1 MQDVLQGTSTN
12 TGWKRG
18 VTLIAL
24 AVVALMAFV
33 IPNNASAADRS
44 VQLTLD
50 APESACS
57 TFDTLD
63 CAYLEARNGNQ
74 PAPDTTVD
82 PPTGATPTFLN
93 MALLPSPAVVSAI
106 IADDGTF
113 TANQGSVDFP
123 TYPAVL
129 QNALVGEVAVA
140 ININQTGDWSGSV
153 DPVTGDTSIDAPL
166 GLTFKLSCNPADTT
180 HPLCAAVF
188 GSEGNMGTWRADTLA
203 DPLLISGNSPS
214 TAPPTA
220 YLAGPP
226 PVTDW
231 EPPVVTDGA
240 PYAAGP
246 PETLTL
252 INNKLRVAFLTAANC
267 IDPSSVACSNPGV
280 SGLIVPS
287 LNGALGTTDGTT
299 AMDSVLGAID
309 MRLPF
314 TVADAPIIT
323 ADPTSVDFGDQAQ
336 GTSGTA
342 QTISLSA
349 STAGDLDIKNIYKTG
364 ADRSDFW
371 VSNNDCGGSIAA
383 GESCDLDLRFNPSA
397 SGARAATLMVK
408 LVNPVNSETEVYE
421 LSTLAG
427 NGGDLPT
434 GATGDKGDKGDKGDT
449 GPQGPKG
456 NKGDKGPKGD
466 RGPAAPVVK
475 FKTGAKVKGSTAV
488 VGTIK
493 CKNDDCKVTKRK
505 VKVTVK
511 GHTYKA
517 QVTGATRIKSGH
529 SASIKVKVNKKTK
542 KRLKSANGSARV
554 KIIVNTKH
562 KATTKAIAKVKL
574 K

>member
-1 MQDVLQGTSTN
+1 MKIVAQGSPIGAT
-12 TGWKRG
+12 WKRG
-18 VTLIAL
+18 VTLL
-24 AVVALMAFV
+24 TLVVVALMVFV

-50 APESACS
+50 APESACNA
-57 TFDTLD
+57 FDTLD

-93 MALLPSPAVVSAI
+93 MALLPSPAVISAI
-106 IADDGTF
+106 VSDDGTL

-123 TYPAVL
+123 AYPTVL
-129 QNALVGEVAVA
+129 QNALVGEVTVA
-140 ININQTGDWSGSV
+140 ININQTGDWSGNI

-166 GLTFKLSCNPADTT
+166 GLTFKLNCNPADTT
-180 HPLCAAVF
+180 HALCAGIF
-188 GSEGNMGTWRADTLA
+188 GSEGNMGTWRADTLV
-203 DPLLISGNSPS
+203 DPQLISGNSPS
-214 TAPPTA
+214 TAPPAA

-226 PVTDW
+226 VVSDW

-252 INNKLRVAFLTAANC
+252 INNKLRVAFLTTANC
-267 IDPSSVACSNPGV
+267 IDPSSVACSNAGV
-280 SGLIVPS
+280 GGLIVPA
-287 LNGALGTTDGTT
+287 LNGALGTTNAATPPVPKN
-299 AMDSVLGAID
+299 SVLGAID

-314 TVADAPIIT
+314 TVADAPIIA
-323 ADPTSVDFGDQAQ
+323 ADPNSVDFGDQPQ

-342 QTISLSA
+342 QTISLTA

-371 VSNNDCGGSIAA
+371 VSNNDCGGNIAA
-383 GESCDLDLRFNPSA
+383 GETCGLDLRFNPSA
-397 SGARAATLMVK
+397 SGARAATLVVK
-408 LVNPVNSETEVYE
+408 LVNPVNGQTEVYD

-427 NGGDLPT
+427 NGGELPTGPT
-434 GATGDKGDKGDKGDT
+434 GATGDKGDKGDT
-449 GPQGPKG
+449 GPKG
-456 NKGDKGPKGD
+456 NKGDKGP

-505 VKVTVK
+505 VKVTIK
-511 GHTYKA
+511 GHTSKA
-517 QVTGATRIKSGH
+517 KVTGATRIKSGH
-529 SASIKVKVNKKTK
+529 SAKIKVKVNKATR

-554 KIIVNTKH
+554 KLVVNTKH